1 VAISKKLLNDG
12 ETVIISTR
20 EHVKVLIGPVLV
32 LIVLLAL
39 AVAAQVVADNT
50 VVTWV
55 VWILAAIGIVWWTV
69 RPFLDWATTVHAFTD
84 RRLITRRGIIT
95 RIGEDIPLARIN
107 DVTIEIHLLDRLFGC
122 GSLLITSASERAP
135 VRLNDI
141 PRVEQQQLRL
151 NELLHDYHDE
161 QRPGGP
167 DGV

>member
-1 VAISKKLLNDG
+1 MAISKKLLNDG

-20 EHVKVLIGPVLV
+20 EHVKVLIRPVLV

-39 AVAAQVVADNT
+39 AVAAQIVVDHT
-50 VVTWV
+50 IVTWAA
-55 VWILAAIGIVWWTV
+55 WILAAIGIVVWTV
-69 RPFLDWATTVHAFTD
+69 KPFLDWATTAIAFTD
-84 RRLITRRGIIT
+84 RRLITRRGLLT

-107 DVTIEIHLLDRLFGC
+107 DVTIEVNLTDRLFGC

-141 PRVEQQQLRL
+141 PQVEQQQLKL
-151 NELLHDYHDE
+151 NELLHDYHDG
-161 QRPGGP
+161 QRR

>member
-1 VAISKKLLNDG
+1 MAISKKLLNDG

-20 EHVKVLIGPVLV
+20 EHVKVLIRPVLV

-50 VVTWV
+50 VVTWA
-55 VWILAAIGIVWWTV
+55 VWILAALGIVWWTI
-69 RPFLDWATTVHAFTD
+69 RPFVDWISTVHAFTD

-161 QRPGGP
+161 QR